1 MMYDSIAII
10 IITHQNFL
18 VFGTGTPLPRT
29 SIIYIVKFVNI
40 IMIW

>member
-1 MMYDSIAII
+1 MVYDSIAIT
-10 IITHQNFL
+10 IITHQIYL
-18 VFGTGTPLPRT
+18 IFGTGTPLPRT